1 MKGGQRRSG
10 RVDSGRA
17 GTRDLGQ
24 LRRLATYLRPHRPL
38 VIGTLVALTVAALAV
53 LSIGAGLRHIVDGG
67 FVQGRPRALDHAL
80 EAVGLVILVLALAT
94 FFRSYLVT
102 RLGERLVADLRKDVF
117 ARVIRLS
124 PAFFERARTGEVISR
139 ITTDTAVIQTLIG
152 ASVTQ
157 ALRNLLLLVGGLAI
171 LLVTSPRLT
180 GFVLLVVPLVVV
192 PIVLIGRRVR
202 VLSRALQ
209 DQVAELGVRVEE
221 TLNGVRTVQ
230 GFGQE
235 ERETERFSASAE
247 ATYGMAVRYARARS
261 TLSAVVIALVF
272 GAIGVVLWLGGYDV
286 LEGRITPGELSAFVF
301 YAALVASAVGG
312 LADVMGDLQR
322 AAGATERL
330 FELLDTQPAVTAP
343 ASPRPIA
350 ATGGAVRFERVGF
363 AYPSFPDRPV
373 LREFD
378 LDVAPG
384 ERVAL
389 VGPSG
394 AGKSSVLQLLLRFY
408 EPDAGQILVDG
419 VPLAELDPVAHR
431 RRLGWVPQE
440 PMIFSGTALDNIRY
454 GRPEAGLAEVR
465 AAAEAAAALGFIEA
479 LPQGFDT
486 HLGEK
491 GVRLSGGQRQRIA
504 IARALLAD
512 PRILLLD
519 EATSALDAENERL
532 VQQALERLMQGRTTL
547 VIAHRLATVLA
558 ADRIVVMDGGR
569 IVETGRHQDLV
580 ANDGLYGRLAALQF
594 TDAGAAMRVA

>member
-10 RVDSGRA
+10 RVDGGRE

-24 LRRLATYLRPHRPL
+24 LRRLAAYLRPHRPL
-38 VIGTLVALTVAALAV
+38 VIGTLVALTVSALAV

-67 FVQGRPRALDHAL
+67 FVQGRPQALDHAL

-117 ARVIRLS
+117 ARVVRLS

-235 ERETERFSASAE
+235 EREAGRFAAGAE
-247 ATYGMAVRYARARS
+247 ATYATAVRYARARS
-261 TLSAVVIALVF
+261 TLGAVVIALVF

-343 ASPRPIA
+343 AKPRPIA
-350 ATGGAVRFERVGF
+350 MTRGAVRFERVGF

-408 EPDAGQILVDG
+408 EPDAGRILVDD

-454 GRPEAGLAEVR
+454 GRPDAGLAEVR

-532 VQQALERLMQGRTTL
+532 VQQALERLMEGRTTL

-558 ADRIVVMDGGR
+558 ADRIMVMDGGR
-569 IVETGRHQDLV
+569 IVESGRHQDLV

-594 TDAGAAMRVA
+594 TDSGAAMRAA

>member
-24 LRRLATYLRPHRPL
+24 LRRLAAYLRPHRPL
-38 VIGTLVALTVAALAV
+38 VIGTLVALTVSALAV

-67 FVQGRPRALDHAL
+67 FVQGRPQALDHAL

-102 RLGERLVADLRKDVF
+102 KLGERLVADLRKDVF

-124 PAFFERARTGEVISR
+124 PAFFERTRTGEVISR

-180 GFVLLVVPLVVV
+180 GFVLLVVPLVVM

-235 ERETERFSASAE
+235 GREAERFAAGAE
-247 ATYGMAVRYARARS
+247 ATFATAVRYARARS
-261 TLSAVVIALVF
+261 TLGAVVIALVF
-272 GAIGVVLWLGGYDV
+272 GAVGVVLWLGGYDV

-330 FELLDTQPAVTAP
+330 FELLDTQPVVTAP
-343 ASPRPIA
+343 AKPWPIV
-350 ATGGAVRFERVGF
+350 ATRGAVRFEGVGF

-378 LDVAPG
+378 LHVAPG

-408 EPDAGQILVDG
+408 EPDAGRILVDG
-419 VPLAELDPVAHR
+419 VPLAELDPVMHR

-440 PMIFSGTALDNIRY
+440 PMIFSGTALDNICY

-532 VQQALERLMQGRTTL
+532 VQQALERLMEGRTTL

>member
-1 MKGGQRRSG
+1 
-10 RVDSGRA
+10 
-17 GTRDLGQ
+17 
-24 LRRLATYLRPHRPL
+24 
-38 VIGTLVALTVAALAV
+38 
-53 LSIGAGLRHIVDGG
+53 
-67 FVQGRPRALDHAL
+67 
-80 EAVGLVILVLALAT
+80 
-94 FFRSYLVT
+94 
-102 RLGERLVADLRKDVF
+102 
-117 ARVIRLS
+117 
-124 PAFFERARTGEVISR
+124 
-139 ITTDTAVIQTLIG
+139 
-152 ASVTQ
+152 
-157 ALRNLLLLVGGLAI
+157 
-171 LLVTSPRLT
+171 
-180 GFVLLVVPLVVV
+180 
-192 PIVLIGRRVR
+192 
-202 VLSRALQ
+202 
-209 DQVAELGVRVEE
+209 
-221 TLNGVRTVQ
+221 
-230 GFGQE
+230 
-235 ERETERFSASAE
+235 
-247 ATYGMAVRYARARS
+247 
-261 TLSAVVIALVF
+261 
-272 GAIGVVLWLGGYDV
+272 
-286 LEGRITPGELSAFVF
+286 
-301 YAALVASAVGG
+301 
-312 LADVMGDLQR
+312 
-322 AAGATERL
+322 
-330 FELLDTQPAVTAP
+330 
-343 ASPRPIA
+343 
-350 ATGGAVRFERVGF
+350 AVRFEGVGF

-394 AGKSSVLQLLLRFY
+394 AGKTSVLQLLLRFY

-454 GRPEAGLAEVR
+454 GRPDAALAEVR
-465 AAAEAAAALGFIEA
+465 AAAEAAAALGFIDA

-532 VQQALERLMQGRTTL
+532 VQQALERLMEGRTTL

-594 TDAGAAMRVA
+594 TDAGAVMRVA

>member
-38 VIGTLVALTVAALAV
+38 VIGTLVALTVSALAV

-67 FVQGRPRALDHAL
+67 FVQGRPQALDHAL

-117 ARVIRLS
+117 ARVVRLS
-124 PAFFERARTGEVISR
+124 PAFFEQARTGEVISR
-139 ITTDTAVIQTLIG
+139 ITTDTAVIQTVIG

-157 ALRNLLLLVGGLAI
+157 ALRNLLLLAGGLVI

-235 ERETERFSASAE
+235 EHEAGRFAAGAE
-247 ATYGMAVRYARARS
+247 ATYATAVRYARARS
-261 TLSAVVIALVF
+261 TLGAVVITLVF

-312 LADVMGDLQR
+312 LAEVMGDLQR

-330 FELLDTQPAVTAP
+330 FELLDTQPTVTAP
-343 ASPRPIA
+343 AKPRPIA
-350 ATGGAVRFERVGF
+350 ATRGAVRFEGVGF
-363 AYPSFPDRPV
+363 AYPSFSDRPV

-408 EPDAGQILVDG
+408 EPDAGRILVDG
-419 VPLAELDPVAHR
+419 VPLADLDPVAHR

-454 GRPEAGLAEVR
+454 GRPDAGLDEVR

-512 PRILLLD
+512 PRVLLLD

-532 VQQALERLMQGRTTL
+532 VQQALERLMEGRTTL

-580 ANDGLYGRLAALQF
+580 GNGGLYGRLAALQF